1 MQGTD
6 LNPDPCPRAELPHWI
21 TLAETPGVGRI
32 TGHAL
37 VRAFGSPAGVLAA
50 GLPALRQHV
59 PDLVA
64 RALCGPPSAQ
74 VAATVGA
81 ALAWQ
86 EQPQHHLIPFDHPA
100 FPAALRAIPD
110 PPLLLYCDGDPA
122 LLSCPMLAIV
132 GSRTATL
139 QGRANA
145 EAFAAALSGAGLT
158 IVSGLALGID
168 AHAHA
173 GALRAAGSTVAVI
186 GTGADLVYPRRHQ
199 QLSRDIASRG
209 CIVSEYSLGTP
220 VLPSNFPQRNRIISG
235 LALGVLVVEAAARSG
250 SLITAR
256 MALEQGREVFAVPGS
271 IHSALSKGCHYL
283 IKEGAA
289 LVETA
294 DDILRQ
300 LKLPAAQPLPARAGS
315 DGADGGDDGGA
326 REGRHDGAGLDLPL
340 LHAIGHDPVHPD
352 ALQQRLGCAPG
363 LLSAQLL
370 ALELAGQIE
379 RLPGGLVQRLTR

>member
-1 MQGTD
+1 VQGTD
-6 LNPDPCPRAELPHWI
+6 LNLDPCPRAELPHWI
-21 TLAETPGVGRI
+21 TLAETAGVGRI

-37 VRAFGSPAGVLAA
+37 VQAFGSPSKVLSAGFS
-50 GLPALRQHV
+50 ALRQHV
-59 PDLVA
+59 PEAVA
-64 RALCGPPSAQ
+64 RALCAPPTPHM
-74 VAATVGA
+74 AATVA
-81 ALAWQ
+81 TTLAWLG
-86 EQPQHHLIPFDHPA
+86 QPQHQLVPFSHSD

-110 PPLLLYCDGDPA
+110 PPLMLYCDGDLT

-132 GSRTATL
+132 GSRNASA
-139 QGRANA
+139 QGKANA
-145 EAFAAALSGAGLT
+145 EAFARALSGAGLT

-173 GALRAAGSTVAVI
+173 GGLQGAGSTVAVI

-209 CIVSEYSLGTP
+209 CVVSEYSLGTP
-220 VLPSNFPQRNRIISG
+220 VLASNFPQRNRIISG
-235 LALGVLVVEAAARSG
+235 LALGVLVVEAAAKSG

-271 IHSALSKGCHYL
+271 IHSALSKGCHQL

-294 DDILRQ
+294 DDVLRQ
-300 LKLPAAQPLPARAGS
+300 LRLPAPVRVAADEGGNDEGGS
-315 DGADGGDDGGA
+315 GPE
-326 REGRHDGAGLDLPL
+326 RPL
-340 LHAIGHDPVHPD
+340 LHALGHDPVHPD

-370 ALELAGQIE
+370 ALELAGRIE
-379 RLPGGLVQRLTR
+379 RLPGGLVQRLSR